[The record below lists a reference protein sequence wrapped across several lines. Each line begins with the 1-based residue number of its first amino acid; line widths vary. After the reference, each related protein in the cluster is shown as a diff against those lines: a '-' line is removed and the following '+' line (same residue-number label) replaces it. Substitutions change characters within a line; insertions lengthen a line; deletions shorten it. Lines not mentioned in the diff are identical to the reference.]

1 MKYLRVVDP
10 PTGDEPVLERG
21 YSEGEGHSDGKVYP
35 YYAFILQGENLTDA
49 EVKIGYSE
57 GGTPREVTVPDEKL
71 TVTDTTVTIASDSVE
86 LEDAIAAGGTI
97 TFTVTTPNGSATY
110 EAEVQE

>member
-1 MKYLRVVDP
+1 M
-10 PTGDEPVLERG
+10 LERG

-49 EVKIGYSE
+49 EVKIGYSD
-57 GGTPREVTVPDEKL
+57 GGTPREVDVPDEKL
-71 TVTDTTVTIASDSVE
+71 TVSDSVIRIASDSVE
-86 LEDAIAAGGTI
+86 LEDAIAAGGVV
-97 TFTVTTPNGSATY
+97 TFTVTTPNGSDSY